1 MKHSA
6 LNTNESLERNIAEA
20 CRRIPPSWPLS
31 HFVAVN
37 PFLGLTNRSFSDA
50 ARLIERVGH
59 GTILMSANDCLKK
72 LGNGGVEERDFQA
85 ASIQYRRFQGSLGHD
100 DHGIANLASLKAIL
114 SSSRDEK
121 ATEPILSFSDY
132 CDQIHQTHWSHLIVD
147 EISKWCSVY
156 FDHGQSSWGMPW
168 ASLPLWSAWREAASL
183 DANPELSGL
192 RHFREFVKSLP
203 ESPVQVIARALSTM
217 AIPEPL
223 HTDFLHRELMTVSG
237 WSGYVQYRVRQKAME
252 GGTDESLI
260 QLLAIRLA
268 YDLALFQAATMME
281 VVREEWKEYCG
292 LQSKNNEPPTIG
304 WMARYLAQ
312 QALEC
317 SYRRKLIEPI
327 ARQRGDKNPDGTTP
341 ANRKSLQ
348 AVFCIDVRSEVFR
361 RSLESQSESIET
373 IGFAGFFGM
382 PIAYV
387 PMGQEQGVAQCP
399 VLLTPK
405 FQIREGLSPD
415 DADGESKILAERRL
429 KQSLSDAWHSFKTAS
444 ISCFAFVETIGLGY
458 GLSLLREAIGF
469 PYSRPSKPASNQP
482 FKLVPRIE
490 RAAART
496 NGCPC
501 ETGMSHT
508 EQVELAAGALKNMGL
523 ITHFSRLVLICGHGG
538 QSANNPY
545 GSALDCGAC
554 GGHAGDI
561 NARVAA
567 SILNQFAVR
576 SALRS
581 KGIFIPE
588 DTYFIAG
595 LHNTTTDEV
604 QLFDLE
610 SIPPSHQ
617 EDLNRVQRWLSQASE
632 QCRRERAPSLGLPA
646 LNSDSLWSR
655 IRRKS
660 QDWSEVRP
668 EWGLAGNAAFIAARR
683 ERTRGL
689 NLQGRVFLHNYDATQ
704 DVDRSILELI
714 LCAPVVVASW
724 INLQYYASTVNNR
737 LFGSGNKVIHNVVG
751 RFGVWQGNG
760 GDLQTGLPIQSLHDG
775 REWRHEPLRL
785 TVIIEAERTAIDGVL
800 ERHPEVRELFE
811 NEWIHLV
818 ALESESAGS
827 WHFVRLNHW
836 EKGSEQLKNG

>member
-1 MKHSA
+1 MSILALKHSA
-6 LNTNESLERNIAEA
+6 LNPNESLERTIAEA

-59 GTILMSANDCLKK
+59 GAILMSANDYLEK
-72 LGNGGVEERDFQA
+72 LNKSSVDERDFQA
-85 ASIQYRRFQGSLGHD
+85 ASNQYKRFHDSPGHD
-100 DHGIANLASLKAIL
+100 DHGIANLVSLKSIL
-114 SSSRDEK
+114 SSSRDEE
-121 ATEPILSFSDY
+121 AAEPIFSFSDY
-132 CDQIHQTHWSHLIVD
+132 CDQIHQTHWSHFIVD

-203 ESPVQVIARALSTM
+203 ESPVQVIARAFSTL

-252 GGTDESLI
+252 RETDESLV

-268 YDLALFQAATMME
+268 YDLALFQQATTTE
-281 VVREEWKEYCG
+281 TVREGWKNYWI
-292 LQSKNNEPPTIG
+292 LQSANNASPTIG
-304 WMARYLAQ
+304 WIARYLAQ

-317 SYRRKLIEPI
+317 SYRRQLVESL
-327 ARQRGDKNPDGTTP
+327 ARQRSEDTPNPLTP
-341 ANRKSLQ
+341 ADRKSLQ

-361 RSLESQSESIET
+361 RSLEAQSHSIET

-382 PIAYV
+382 PIAYL
-387 PMGQEQGVAQCP
+387 PLGQELGAAQCP
-399 VLLTPK
+399 VLLNPK
-405 FQIREGLSPD
+405 FQIREGLSTD
-415 DADGESKILAERRL
+415 NAGDESKILAERRL
-429 KQSLSDAWHSFKTAS
+429 KQSLADAWHSFKTAS
-444 ISCFAFVETIGLGY
+444 ISCFAFVETVGLGY
-458 GLSLLREAIGF
+458 GLSLVRETIGL
-469 PYSRPSKPASNQP
+469 PYSRPSKPASNQR
-482 FKLVPRIE
+482 FKLIPQIE
-490 RAAART
+490 RAAAKSS
-496 NGCPC
+496 GCPC
-501 ETGMSHT
+501 ETGINLS
-508 EQVELAAGALKNMGL
+508 EQIELAAGALKNMGL
-523 ITHFSRLVLICGHGG
+523 TSHFGRLVLICGHGG

-604 QLFDLE
+604 QLFNLE

-617 EDLNRVQRWLSQASE
+617 EDFKRIQRWLSQASE
-632 QCRRERAPSLGLPA
+632 QCRRERAPLLGLPA
-646 LNSDSLWSR
+646 LNGDSLWSR
-655 IRRKS
+655 IRQKS

-668 EWGLAGNAAFIAARR
+668 EWGLAGNVAFIAARR
-683 ERTRGL
+683 ERTQGL
-689 NLQGRVFLHNYDATQ
+689 NLQGWCSYTTMMRRKMSIEVFW
-704 DVDRSILELI
+704 S
-714 LCAPVVVASW
+714 
-724 INLQYYASTVNNR
+724 
-737 LFGSGNKVIHNVVG
+737 
-751 RFGVWQGNG
+751 
-760 GDLQTGLPIQSLHDG
+760 
-775 REWRHEPLRL
+775 
-785 TVIIEAERTAIDGVL
+785 
-800 ERHPEVRELFE
+800 
-811 NEWIHLV
+811 
-818 ALESESAGS
+818 
-827 WHFVRLNHW
+827 
-836 EKGSEQLKNG
+836 